1 MCQKITIP
9 LIYAYLLFSYFCTSY
24 LNVMKELLIRSVSG
38 LVLVAIILA
47 CIFVSSWAYA
57 ALLLFIVAVGTFEM
71 ARLMHMDSTAGII
84 IGEVC
89 SLGAFGLAAL
99 VALQVAA
106 QRWLLLELLL
116 PMMPFLYALFSVKHD
131 AKPVFTYL
139 FASLTFLS
147 LPSSMMLF
155 MYREDLFGSMAGP
168 ELIVLAFCLLWANDI
183 FAYLTGKL
191 LGKHKLFPRIS
202 PGKTIE
208 GSLGGLVFTIIAVAV
223 FGHYADWLPIPAA
236 IGMAAIAVV
245 FGTLGDLCES
255 MLKRQAGVKDSGK
268 LIPGHGG
275 ILDRFDSVMFSVP
288 FIFVYLLLL

>member
-1 MCQKITIP
+1 
-9 LIYAYLLFSYFCTSY
+9 
-24 LNVMKELLIRSVSG
+24 MKELLIRSVSG
-38 LVLVAIILA
+38 VVLAALVLGCICLSPFALA
-47 CIFVSSWAYA
+47 V
-57 ALLLFIVAVGTFEM
+57 LLLFIVVVGTFEM
-71 ARLMHMDSTAGII
+71 SRLQQMNQLPYLLL
-84 IGEVC
+84 GEAC
-89 SLGAFGLAAL
+89 SFGVFTCTAL
-99 VALQVAA
+99 VALQVIP
-106 QRWLLLELLL
+106 QQWLALEILFVML
-116 PMMPFLYALFSVKHD
+116 PFLIALFSKSKDVKH
-131 AKPVFTYL
+131 VFAYIYGAL
-139 FASLTFLS
+139 FFLS
-147 LPSSMMLF
+147 LPAALMLYF
-155 MYREDLFGSMAGP
+155 YREDLFDGLAGP
-168 ELIVLAFCLLWANDI
+168 GLIILVLCLLWANDI

-208 GSLGGLVFTIIAVAV
+208 GSLGGLVFTIIAMVV
-223 FGHYADWLPIPAA
+223 FAHYADWLPIADG

>member
-1 MCQKITIP
+1 
-9 LIYAYLLFSYFCTSY
+9 
-24 LNVMKELLIRSVSG
+24 
-38 LVLVAIILA
+38 
-47 CIFVSSWAYA
+47 
-57 ALLLFIVAVGTFEM
+57 M
-71 ARLMHMDSTAGII
+71 ARLQQLDSTAGIVVSEFYS
-84 IGEVC
+84 IGTFV
-89 SLGAFGLAAL
+89 LAAL
-99 VALQVAA
+99 AALQVVGL
-106 QRWLLLELLL
+106 RWLLLELVFL
-116 PMMPFLYALFSVKHD
+116 MIPFLFALFSVRHD
-131 AKPVFTYL
+131 AKTIFTSL

-155 MYREDLFGSMAGP
+155 MYRGEWFGEMAGSG
-168 ELIVLAFCLLWANDI
+168 LIVLIFCLLWSNDI

-208 GSLGGLVFTIIAVAV
+208 GSLGGLLFTIIAMVV
-223 FGHYADWLPIPAA
+223 FAHYAQWLPVADG

>member
-1 MCQKITIP
+1 
-9 LIYAYLLFSYFCTSY
+9 
-24 LNVMKELLIRSVSG
+24 MKELLTRSVSG
-38 LVLVAIILA
+38 LVLVVVLLGCVFA
-47 CIFVSSWAYA
+47 SPWAFA

-71 ARLMHMDSTAGII
+71 LRLQQMHTMPHLAF
-84 IGEVC
+84 GEVV
-89 SLGAFGLAAL
+89 SVGFFVVAAL
-99 VALQVAA
+99 SAMQVIPM
-106 QRWLLLELLL
+106 RWLLLELLFV
-116 PMMPFLYALFSVKHD
+116 MMPFLVALFSKSKDVKQ
-131 AKPVFTYL
+131 VFAAFYGSL
-139 FASLTFLS
+139 FFLA

-155 MYREDLFGSMAGP
+155 MYRVDLFGNMAGP
-168 ELIVLAFCLLWANDI
+168 GLIFLVFCLMWANDI
-183 FAYLTGKL
+183 FAYLTGRL

-208 GSLGGLVFTIIAVAV
+208 GSIGGLMFTLIAIAI
-223 FGHYADWLPIPAA
+223 FAHCADWLSIPAA

-255 MLKRQAGVKDSGK
+255 MLKRQSGLKDSGK